1 MRPVSETNQPSTNS
15 GGSHRSVRAEAAACV
30 ARSYLASFEQRNVAE
45 IAAHVSSDF
54 VNEHTSALGS
64 SCVGRAAYIERLP
77 NFLGDMIGLQ
87 YAVEELVVEGQN
99 VAVFYTMTA
108 KWQGTTPVSIRG
120 VQRLVVTD
128 GLITHRTD
136 YWDSTTFLVQADK
149 SAREALASF
158 GVTS

>member
-1 MRPVSETNQPSTNS
+1 MRPVSETNLPSTNP
-15 GGSHRSVRAEAAACV
+15 GGSQRSAQAEAVAWV
-30 ARSYLASFEQRNVAE
+30 ARSYLASFEHRNVAE

-77 NFLGDMIGLQ
+77 NFLGDMIGLR

-120 VQRLVVTD
+120 VQRLVVAK
-128 GLITHRTD
+128 GLISHRTD
-136 YWDSTTFLVQADK
+136 YWDSATFLVQADE
-149 SAREALASF
+149 SARDALVRF
-158 GVTS
+158 GVTG